1 MPEFLPEDYSIKARM
16 IMFMHYA
23 KNDFTPSAEE
33 ICCFWREMS
42 VCDLD
47 HQISEWGFSS
57 WRELKESEH
66 FGGLW
71 NLPERKVLLF
81 ADFEGLSLSKID
93 MVPFE
98 KAFDVAKLVGY

>member
-23 KNDFTPSAEE
+23 KNDFTPDAEE
-33 ICCFWREMS
+33 ICCFWREMP
-42 VCDLD
+42 VRDLD
-47 HQISEWGFSS
+47 RQISEWGFSS

-71 NLPERKVLLF
+71 NLPGHKVLLF
-81 ADFEGLSLSKID
+81 ADFESFPQIEMIPL
-93 MVPFE
+93 E
-98 KAFDVAKLVGY
+98 KAFNIDKLMGH